1 MRYAK
6 IVLFGLRVNGSAD
19 SVMGRSMTAFVPA
32 KWTRLSCWSPAT
44 ELPDGFPVPFAERA
58 DRTARFAEGERN
70 LRNRLDRPDV
80 VVRLAVVGYVSR
92 RFGSAPDECTGTR
105 NDESCRAR
113 SDGRKNVYGIY
124 GQQSVR

>member
-1 MRYAK
+1 
-6 IVLFGLRVNGSAD
+6 
-19 SVMGRSMTAFVPA
+19 MGRSMTAFVPA

-44 ELPDGFPVPFAERA
+44 ELPDGFPVPLTERA

-80 VVRLAVVGYVSR
+80 VVRLAVVGYVNR
-92 RFGSAPDECTGTR
+92 RFGPAPDDCTGVR

-124 GQQSVR
+124 GQQNVR

>member
-1 MRYAK
+1 MNS
-6 IVLFGLRVNGSAD
+6 LM
-19 SVMGRSMTAFVPA
+19 SVMYVKLVLR
-32 KWTRLSCWSPAT
+32 
-44 ELPDGFPVPFAERA
+44 AE
-58 DRTARFAEGERN
+58 AEGERN

-92 RFGSAPDECTGTR
+92 RFGSVPDECTGTR